1 MNSTKGSTVKPGPF
15 GAPRIV
21 ALALIFLTAA
31 GLTYVHFSGSDA
43 VSVRSGAHAGQL
55 SLHSS
60 HYSTEDGSYRADRGT
75 IVVPENRHE
84 AGSRLI
90 AIPVIRIH
98 ARSANPGP
106 PIFRLQGGPG
116 ITNMLFP
123 QASRFAD
130 KHDVVLVGYRGV
142 DGSSKLDCPEVTS
155 GREHA
160 RGFLTEKA
168 YRADATAFKACA
180 ERLQDD
186 GVDLAGYTI
195 PERVDDLDAVRRALG
210 YRQIDLLSESAGTRT
225 AMIYA
230 WRYPKSIHR
239 SVMIGVNPP
248 GHFLWDAK
256 TTGEQINRYAAL
268 CAKDPS
274 CRSKKPDLAASL
286 HSAYDDMPSRF
297 WFLPIKKGNVKAA
310 SFFGLMNATTDGGG
324 PLNGPWTID
333 MLRAADKGDGSGAWL
348 LSVMAQLLFPRGQVW
363 GDVAAIGRTD
373 AAYVKRFYATHADR
387 GSVIG
392 SPGADL
398 IWSGGRLFDSWPSN
412 GDENKYTRVQNSSVE
427 TLLIGGELDVA
438 TPPQWGARDLLPH
451 LPNGR
456 QVVLRNIG
464 HTDDFWAT
472 QKAAGNRLINTYFD
486 SGRVDTSLYT
496 RTRVD
501 FTPAMSQGN
510 IARIVLGS
518 MLGLAALTL
527 QSLIWMPLR
536 VLRRGPFG
544 RKSSRA
550 LRSLYAPLLGFGGWF
565 AGALVVLTA
574 LPTVPLQDELLA
586 LVSIGTPIALGTYW
600 ASVRANESLNGA
612 IARFVATIAGTFA
625 GAWLGFHVT
634 SAGFGFAAPL
644 FAIIG
649 ATAGANLVVL
659 ALDIQRDY
667 AARKVAA
674 AGLAPASAEATS

>member
-1 MNSTKGSTVKPGPF
+1 VKPKPF
-15 GAPRIV
+15 GAARIV
-21 ALALIFLTAA
+21 ALALLSLTAA
-31 GLTYVHFSGSDA
+31 GLTYVHFSGSDPVA
-43 VSVRSGAHAGQL
+43 VPSGAHAGQL
-55 SLHSS
+55 TLHSS
-60 HYSTEDGSYRADRGT
+60 HYSTEDGSYRADRGSL
-75 IVVPENRHE
+75 IVPENRHE
-84 AGSRLI
+84 ANSRLI

-116 ITNMLFP
+116 ITNMAFP

-155 GREHA
+155 AREHG

-168 YRADATAFKACA
+168 YRADAAAFKACA
-180 ERLQDD
+180 QRLQDD

-195 PERVDDLDAVRRALG
+195 PERADDLDAVRSALG

-225 AMIYA
+225 AMVYG
-230 WRYPKSIHR
+230 WRHPQRIHR

-256 TTGEQINRYAAL
+256 TTGEQIDRYAAL
-268 CAKDPS
+268 CAKDAS
-274 CRSKKPDLAASL
+274 CHSRTPNLAATI
-286 HSAYDDMPSRF
+286 HSAYDDIPGRF
-297 WFLPIKKGNVKAA
+297 WFLPIRKGNVKAA
-310 SFFGLMNATTDGGG
+310 GFFGLMNATSDGGG

-333 MLRAADKGDGSGAWL
+333 TLRSADKGDGSGAWL
-348 LSVMAQLLFPRGQVW
+348 LSLMAQLIFPRAQVW
-363 GDVAAIGRTD
+363 GDVAAISRSD
-373 AAYVKRFYATHADR
+373 AGYAKRFFATHADR
-387 GSVIG
+387 GSAIG
-392 SPGADL
+392 SPGTDL
-398 IWSGGRLFDSWPSN
+398 IWSGGRVLDSWPAN
-412 GDENKYTRVQNSSVE
+412 PDENEYTNVRNSNVE

-438 TPPQWGARDLLPH
+438 TPPQWATRDLLPH

-456 QVVLRNIG
+456 QVVLPNIG
-464 HTDDFWAT
+464 HSDDFWAT

-496 RTRVD
+496 PTRVD

-527 QSLIWMPLR
+527 LSLVWMPVR

-550 LRSLYAPLLGFGGWF
+550 LRSLYVPLLGFGGWF
-565 AGALVVLTA
+565 TGVLVVLTA
-574 LPTVPLQDELLA
+574 FPTVPLRDELLA

-600 ASVRANESLNGA
+600 ASVRADGSLNGA
-612 IARFVATIAGTFA
+612 IARFVATIAGAFA

-634 SAGFGFAAPL
+634 SGGFGLAAPL

-659 ALDIQRDY
+659 ALDIQRDR
-667 AARKVAA
+667 AARAA
-674 AGLAPASAEATS
+674 AMAVKYTVVAEATA